1 MTVIVHAIADLDDDV
16 FFSEKEKLLIQE
28 NDLISSINSLSFE
41 KKIDVDDLC
50 DKMDDK
56 LELEPKFKTV
66 KSSRKLKHKCVPHKR
81 YIRLINKNESYMNC
95 HLLDNHH
102 VLSSYIY
109 HFSKVKSI
117 ADLSDNRVILKLVFV
132 EKHEK

>member
-1 MTVIVHAIADLDDDV
+1 MTVIVHAIVDLDDDV

-28 NDLISSINSLSFE
+28 KDLISSINSLSFE
-41 KKIDVDDLC
+41 KKVDVDDLC

-56 LELEPKFKTV
+56 LELEPKFKSV
-66 KSSRKLKHKCVPHKR
+66 KGSRKLKHKCVPHKR

-109 HFSKVKSI
+109 HYSNVKSI
-117 ADLSDNRVILKLVFV
+117 ADLSDNRIILKLVFV